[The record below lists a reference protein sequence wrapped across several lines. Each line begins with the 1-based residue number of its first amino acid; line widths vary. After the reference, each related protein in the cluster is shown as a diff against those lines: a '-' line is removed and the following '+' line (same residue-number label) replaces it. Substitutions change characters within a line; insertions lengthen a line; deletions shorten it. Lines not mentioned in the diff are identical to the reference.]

1 MTSLDGIADWKVV
14 AIGVGVGVGVGYLL
28 SLRKPPTARSKYP
41 QFQGT
46 AAIQNQLNTDAAK
59 ASAVHCGKL
68 NRATLERSGLLGKL
82 WPLRMRCYKPGSAAG
97 TAAAAATGSRTKTV
111 HFIRHGQGFHNSLA
125 DFCLA
130 YGIQD
135 TNPYTAPENF
145 DPPLTEIGRQQ
156 ARALQPYARTT
167 NPELVVVSPMA
178 RALKTSNIAYEHL
191 IGTVPFIAH
200 EGCKEKSHGNA
211 CDYRRPTA
219 EAATDFP
226 NVDFSLVVP
235 TDPLLPNLEEETD
248 TMQSDRAYEFMQ
260 WLLARPE
267 REIVVSSH
275 SAWLF
280 NVLNTVLQC
289 EDPEVASWFDNGEL
303 RTVQVT
309 CTDL

>member
-1 MTSLDGIADWKVV
+1 MVPC
-14 AIGVGVGVGVGYLL
+14 
-28 SLRKPPTARSKYP
+28 PPKHR
-41 QFQGT
+41 
-46 AAIQNQLNTDAAK
+46 
-59 ASAVHCGKL
+59 
-68 NRATLERSGLLGKL
+68 
-82 WPLRMRCYKPGSAAG
+82 
-97 TAAAAATGSRTKTV
+97 
-111 HFIRHGQGFHNSLA
+111 
-125 DFCLA
+125 

-135 TNPYTAPENF
+135 TNPYNAPENF

-211 CDYRRPTA
+211 CDYRRPAA

-226 NVDFSLVVP
+226 NVDFGLVVP

-248 TMQSDRAYEFMQ
+248 AVQSDRAYGFMV
-260 WLLARPE
+260 WLMARPE

-280 NVLNTVLQC
+280 NVLNTVRPPAFQVSLHPPLSPSIFPSLFLSLPSSGSSGNLRTSDDLTSTRASMIYVVSHRQVLQC

-309 CTDL
+309 C